1 MFRFDRSM
9 SQLGATLLAASGS
22 SWAAGETP
30 PADTAAPAAN
40 PPSAEARD
48 CIPLSR
54 IQSTKV
60 LDDRTIL
67 FHLNGGETLVSHLPH
82 RCGGLGVEKAFGY
95 KTSLSQL
102 FSTDIIWVVRQAGG
116 RIERGASCGLG
127 KFEPYVEPV
136 GEDAAKDNGD
146 LEPM

>member
-1 MFRFDRSM
+1 MSRFDRSIA
-9 SQLGATLLAASGS
+9 LFGATLLAASGS
-22 SWAAGETP
+22 LWAADETP
-30 PADTAAPAAN
+30 PASAV
-40 PPSAEARD
+40 SAEASD

-67 FHLNGGETLVSHLPH
+67 FHLNGGQTLVNHLPH
-82 RCGGLGVEKAFGY
+82 RCGGLGIEKAFGY

-102 FSTDIIWVVRQAGG
+102 CSTDIIWVVRQTGG
-116 RIERGASCGLG
+116 RLDRGASCGLG
-127 KFEPYVEPV
+127 KFEPYVEP
-136 GEDAAKDNGD
+136 AADKAAQDNGK

>member
-1 MFRFDRSM
+1 MPRFNGSIAL
-9 SQLGATLLAASGS
+9 LGATLLTASGS
-22 SWAAGETP
+22 LWAAGDTP
-30 PADTAAPAAN
+30 PAEAAAPAAN

-54 IQSTKV
+54 IQSTTV

-67 FHLNGGETLVSHLPH
+67 FRLHGGETLVSHLPH
-82 RCGGLGVEKAFGY
+82 RCGGLGIEKAFGY

-102 FSTDIIWVVRQAGG
+102 CSTDIIWVVRQAGG

-127 KFEPYVEPV
+127 KFEPYVEPA
-136 GEDAAKDNGD
+136 GDEAAKDNGK